1 MPQRTTSFLLIA
13 GLLAGFGA
21 SSGLVAQDVPP
32 AVPSADGGAQ
42 SEAVAD
48 TTARRQVSPMGAFLR
63 SLALP
68 GWGQAK
74 LDRKLTGGVFI
85 AWEGVTLAM
94 SIKANHELG
103 YLRRINSSRVEAKKQ
118 EREDWLILLAF
129 NHLFA
134 GLEAYVSAHLW
145 DFPGDIKIRALPD
158 GSVSAGFSIPL
169 R

>member
-1 MPQRTTSFLLIA
+1 MPERATSFLLLA
-13 GLLAGFGA
+13 GLLTGFG
-21 SSGLVAQDVPP
+21 SSRLAAQDVPP
-32 AVPSADGGAQ
+32 SADSVAP
-42 SEAVAD
+42 AATVAD

-63 SLALP
+63 SLAIP

-103 YLRRINSSRVEAKKQ
+103 YLRSVNSSRVESKKQ

-129 NHLFA
+129 NHLFS

-145 DFPGDIKIRALPD
+145 DFPGDIRVRAEPD
-158 GSVSAGFSIPL
+158 GSVSARFSIPL

>member
-1 MPQRTTSFLLIA
+1 
-13 GLLAGFGA
+13 
-21 SSGLVAQDVPP
+21 
-32 AVPSADGGAQ
+32 
-42 SEAVAD
+42 
-48 TTARRQVSPMGAFLR
+48 MGAFLR
-63 SLALP
+63 SLAIP

-103 YLRRINSSRVEAKKQ
+103 YLRSVNSSRVESKKQ

-129 NHLFA
+129 NHLFS

-145 DFPGDIKIRALPD
+145 DFPGDIRVRAEPD
-158 GSVSAGFSIPL
+158 GSVSARFSIPL

>member
-1 MPQRTTSFLLIA
+1 MLTGVGRA
-13 GLLAGFGA
+13 GTLDG
-21 SSGLVAQDVPP
+21 QIRPP
-32 AVPSADGGAQ
+32 PTPPPSPV
-42 SEAVAD
+42 VAD
-48 TTARRQVSPMGAFLR
+48 SGVAGEAEADTLPKRPVSPMGAFLR
-63 SLALP
+63 SLVLP

-85 AWEGVTLAM
+85 VWEGVTLAM
-94 SIKANHELG
+94 SIKASHELG
-103 YLRRINSSRVEAKKQ
+103 YLRNINSGRVEAKKQ

-145 DFPGDIKIRALPD
+145 DFPGDIKVRAEPGKVTARL
-158 GSVSAGFSIPL
+158 SIPL

>member
-1 MPQRTTSFLLIA
+1 MLTGVGRADTLDGQILPPPT
-13 GLLAGFGA
+13 
-21 SSGLVAQDVPP
+21 VPP
-32 AVPSADGGAQ
+32 AAIDTGATG
-42 SEAVAD
+42 EAVDD
-48 TTARRQVSPMGAFLR
+48 TLPRRPVSPMGAFLR
-63 SLALP
+63 SLVLP

-74 LDRKLTGGVFI
+74 LDRKLTGGIFI
-85 AWEGVTLAM
+85 VWEGVTLGM

-103 YLRRINSSRVEAKKQ
+103 YLRRIGSSRVDAKKQ

-145 DFPGDIKIRALPD
+145 DFPGDIRVRAEPGRVTARL
-158 GSVSAGFSIPL
+158 SIPL